1 VSEPC
6 RGCGAGDLFAVAS
19 FARQPIA
26 SRFKRLATE
35 PDEFFDLEVR
45 GCKTCGLVQL
55 GALPSVEALRPR
67 FDWLRYNEPEAHL
80 DAVASAVA
88 GLASANKR
96 VVGLTYKDNSFLERL
111 GLLGFADAQPDL
123 TSKALAGPT
132 APWGVETVADWL
144 GSGGAGQAASD
155 AGLVVA
161 RHVLEHC
168 DHPARAVRALLSWL
182 GEDGLL
188 LVEVPGCREALER
201 GIPELLWEEHA
212 SYFTAPT
219 LQRLLLTSGAEI
231 VHFSDHHYP
240 FESSLVALVRAAKS
254 SCAELPADD
263 VLLAQTFSQ
272 QVAVK
277 VDATSRGLQHRKGA
291 GQRTVLF
298 GAGHLSCAFLS
309 LSSASDCV
317 ECVLDDTPQK
327 QGLFLA
333 GTQLPIIALAELPA
347 GEPGLCLMA
356 VHPSAEEKVHHRLAP
371 LREAGWE
378 TASIFPDSPYAV
390 RWN

>member
-1 VSEPC
+1 VSEAC
-6 RGCGAGDLFAVAS
+6 RACGAEDLFAVAS
-19 FARQPIA
+19 FPGQPIA
-26 SRFKRLATE
+26 SRFKRSATE
-35 PDEFFDLEVR
+35 SDEFFDLEVR

-55 GALPSVEALRPR
+55 GALPLVEALRPR

-80 DAVASAVA
+80 DAVASEVA
-88 GLASANKR
+88 GLASASKR
-96 VVGLTYKDNSFLERL
+96 VVGLTYKDNSFVERL
-111 GLLGFADAQPDL
+111 GRLGFADAQPDL
-123 TSKALAGPT
+123 AAKALVGQT
-132 APWGVETVADWL
+132 VPWGVETVADWL

-168 DHPARAVRALLSWL
+168 DHPAGAVRALLSWL

-188 LVEVPGCREALER
+188 LVEVPCCREALER

-231 VHFSDHHYP
+231 VHFSEHHYP
-240 FESSLVALVRAAKS
+240 FESSLVAVVRATRS
-254 SCAELPADD
+254 SPAELPGDD
-263 VLLAQTFSQ
+263 ALLAQTFGQ
-272 QVAVK
+272 QVAGK
-277 VDATSRGLQHRKGA
+277 VDVTSRGLRKRKDA
-291 GQRTVLF
+291 GRRTVLF

-309 LSSASDCV
+309 LSSASECV

-333 GTQLPIIALAELPA
+333 GTQLPIIATADLSSV
-347 GEPGLCLMA
+347 EPGLCLMA

>member
-1 VSEPC
+1 VNEAC
-6 RGCGAGDLFAVAS
+6 RACGAADLLAVAS
-19 FARQPIA
+19 FAQQPIA
-26 SRFKRLATE
+26 SRFKRLVTE

-80 DAVASAVA
+80 DAVAVAVA
-88 GLASANKR
+88 DLASASKR
-96 VVGLTYKDNSFLERL
+96 VIGLTYKDNSFVERLER
-111 GLLGFADAQPDL
+111 LGFADAQPDL
-123 TSKALAGPT
+123 TAKALFGQT
-132 APWGVETVADWL
+132 VPWGVETVADWL

-231 VHFSDHHYP
+231 VHFSEHYYP
-240 FESSLVALVRAAKS
+240 FESSLVAVVRVTRGS
-254 SCAELPADD
+254 PAELPGDD
-263 VLLAQTFSQ
+263 VLLAQRFGQ
-272 QVAVK
+272 QVAGK
-277 VDATSRGLQHRKGA
+277 VDATSRGLRHRKDA
-291 GQRTVLF
+291 GRRTVLF

-309 LSSASDCV
+309 LSSASECV

-333 GTQLPIIALAELPA
+333 GTQLPIIGPADLPA
-347 GEPGLCLMA
+347 GQPGLCLMA

>member
-1 VSEPC
+1 VSEAC
-6 RGCGAGDLFAVAS
+6 RACGAGDLFAVAS

-26 SRFKRLATE
+26 SRFKRLAAE

-45 GCKTCGLVQL
+45 GCTTCGLVQL

-67 FDWLRYNEPEAHL
+67 FDWLRYNEPETHL
-80 DAVASAVA
+80 DAVALAVA
-88 GLASANKR
+88 GVASANNR
-96 VVGLTYKDNSFLERL
+96 VVGLTYKDNSFVERLER
-111 GLLGFADAQPDL
+111 LGFADAQPDL
-123 TSKALAGPT
+123 AAKAFAWET
-132 APWGVETVADWL
+132 VPWGVETVANWL
-144 GSGGAGQAASD
+144 GNGAAGQAASD

-168 DHPARAVRALLSWL
+168 DHPARSVRALLSWL

-219 LQRLLLTSGAEI
+219 LQRLLLSSGAEI
-231 VHFSDHHYP
+231 VHFSEHHYP
-240 FESSLVALVRAAKS
+240 FESSLVALVRAAKG
-254 SCAELPADD
+254 SCAELSGDD
-263 VLLAQTFSQ
+263 VLLAQTFGQ
-272 QVAVK
+272 QVAGK
-277 VDATSRGLQHRKGA
+277 VDATSRGLRHRKVG
-291 GQRTVLF
+291 GRRTVLF

-333 GTQLPIIALAELPA
+333 GTQLPIIATADLPA
-347 GEPGLCLMA
+347 GQPGLCLMA

>member
-1 VSEPC
+1 MSGSC
-6 RGCGAGDLFAVAS
+6 RACGASELFAVAS

-35 PDEFFDLEVR
+35 PDEFFDLEVK
-45 GCKTCGLVQL
+45 GCETCGLVQL

-88 GLASANKR
+88 VLAPANQR
-96 VVGLTYKDNSFLERL
+96 VVGLTYKDNSFVERL
-111 GLLGFADAQPDL
+111 GRLGFAEAQPDL
-123 TSKALAGPT
+123 AARALAGQT
-132 APWGVETVADWL
+132 APWGVETVAHWL
-144 GSGGAGQAASD
+144 GSGAAGQAARD

-168 DHPARAVRALLSWL
+168 DHPARAVNALLSWL
-182 GEDGLL
+182 GKDGLL

-219 LQRLLLTSGAEI
+219 LQRLLLASGAEI
-231 VHFSDHHYP
+231 VHFSEHHYP
-240 FESSLVALVRAAKS
+240 FESSLVAMVRTAKS
-254 SCAELPADD
+254 SPAELPGDD
-263 VLLAQTFSQ
+263 VLLAQTFGK
-272 QVAVK
+272 QVAGK
-277 VDATSRGLQHRKGA
+277 VDATSHGLRHRKDA

-327 QGLFLA
+327 QGLFMA
-333 GTQLPIIALAELPA
+333 GTQLPISATADLPA